1 LFGRIFYGK
10 PVSTFPENAL
20 MQKILLEK
28 QCIGGSAQLVE
39 AISRGGIA
47 TIKARPDTWSGRVE
61 STLLRVMGVFGD
73 RDTTPSGPPPAR
85 RGVGGMRGT
94 ARQTELIS

>member
-1 LFGRIFYGK
+1 
-10 PVSTFPENAL
+10 
-20 MQKILLEK
+20 
-28 QCIGGSAQLVE
+28 
-39 AISRGGIA
+39 
-47 TIKARPDTWSGRVE
+47 VE